1 MFEAEI
7 ESTKLRLAEMLL
19 PPSKGGVHLV
29 QVLDHPL
36 LDRSFKEFF
45 RAEVEWQLY
54 QDRIQRQSN
63 LPIEPNDPVFRN
75 VWRQVEDYVRQH
87 ARFDR
92 RQALGLIDTA
102 AKSILNYRI
111 RPRVTL
117 KWFVYRG
124 EPTKPVCEIFLR
136 LQYFADY
143 PYFRHG
149 FEQWME
155 ERSLER
161 GSMQIMPIFEFERLV
176 KQLDDDYILDLST
189 SEFLDL
195 LEPMFSF
202 FNDPSTPRALEAIPI
217 EALIVFLDDKDI
229 QVIAQKFERML
240 YHDGVRNVTREMI
253 LRVVEQVLQELEQ
266 QESQQVPEYAS
277 ENETP
282 TMPAEQT
289 ASSDVVQMA
298 STHALGEESPV
309 IEEKTAVVEEQEH
322 PPRSEMDALPPQDDE
337 TQPVQQIEQHAEREV
352 SPQASVVQDNHTE
365 CSSLSTDESHS
376 VTSEVAL
383 KVDVLHTEDTPSA
396 EDSSLQEGAVH
407 AEDVPDAMHKLQGGV
422 IIPETPAAES
432 LPEQSASDQDTT
444 TEQRPAK
451 LVEDANTD
459 DLDASTLAELASL
472 LEMASD
478 LSETFHTET
487 PEQRDALQ
495 REFDRA
501 SAQPSSSPPPTKA
514 AEVPSSEPP
523 EHSTQHVQEEERT
536 IDAVAARAA
545 VATTPSRATMTDAT
559 LESGIR
565 QVRVSASVHPQQLP
579 PLEEFLGDD
588 LRHHVH
594 SKLCQGSKERYD
606 MLIARLEQATSVRS
620 ALNELDRFIAECNL
634 DPKSK
639 AAQELRVVLVKRYTF
654 K

>member
-29 QVLDHPL
+29 QVLDHPS
-36 LDRSFKEFF
+36 LDRAFKEFF

-63 LPIEPNDPVFRN
+63 LPIEPNDLVFRN
-75 VWRQVEDYVRQH
+75 VWGQVEDYVRQH

-92 RQALGLIDTA
+92 RQALALIDTA
-102 AKSILNYRI
+102 VKSILNYRI

-143 PYFRHG
+143 PYFRQG

-155 ERSLER
+155 DRSLAR
-161 GSMQIMPIFEFERLV
+161 DSMQIMPMFEFERLV

-195 LEPMFSF
+195 LDPMFSF
-202 FNDPSTPRALEAIPI
+202 FNDPSTPTALEAIPI

-266 QESQQVPEYAS
+266 QEYQPEHKSEHDAS
-277 ENETP
+277 AAS
-282 TMPAEQT
+282 AEAI
-289 ASSDVVQMA
+289 ASSDVQQSA
-298 STHALGEESPV
+298 GISAPGEEAAASVEELLATDKLEHKSQPA
-309 IEEKTAVVEEQEH
+309 IEEPTH
-322 PPRSEMDALPPQDDE
+322 YDDE
-337 TQPVQQIEQHAEREV
+337 TQP
-352 SPQASVVQDNHTE
+352 
-365 CSSLSTDESHS
+365 
-376 VTSEVAL
+376 AL
-383 KVDVLHTEDTPSA
+383 KSSPHVEQEVFARSSAA
-396 EDSSLQEGAVH
+396 EDSPTDSAPPSADEFHRTSQEVAPTENAPLSEETPTAEETASWGSPLPSEHAPDARQELQEEKITPEGVATGGVLEHSVASQATLAEPPLAEHLEGAVSD
-407 AEDVPDAMHKLQGGV
+407 EPDA
-422 IIPETPAAES
+422 
-432 LPEQSASDQDTT
+432 
-444 TEQRPAK
+444 
-451 LVEDANTD
+451 N
-459 DLDASTLAELASL
+459 TLAELESL
-472 LEMASD
+472 LEMVSD
-478 LSETFHTET
+478 ISPTFHTET
-487 PEQRDALQ
+487 PEQRHALE
-495 REFDRA
+495 REFDLPA
-501 SAQPSSSPPPTKA
+501 TQDSVSPPRMETEESLTSTPSERPIEQDQAETLEGEAVTVQPAVAMASSRA
-514 AEVPSSEPP
+514 AA
-523 EHSTQHVQEEERT
+523 T
-536 IDAVAARAA
+536 DAV
-545 VATTPSRATMTDAT
+545 

-565 QVRVSASVHPQQLP
+565 QVRVPASMQSQQLP
-579 PLEEFLGDD
+579 PLNEFLGED
-588 LRHHVH
+588 LRQLVQT
-594 SKLCQGSKERYD
+594 KLCQGSQERYD
-606 MLIARLEQATSVRS
+606 ALIARLEQATSVRT
-620 ALNELDRFIAECNL
+620 ALNELDRFVAEFNL

-639 AAQELRVVLVKRYTF
+639 AAQELRVALVKRYTF

>member
-29 QVLDHPL
+29 QVLDHPS
-36 LDRSFKEFF
+36 LDRAFKEFF

-63 LPIEPNDPVFRN
+63 LPIEPNDLVFRN
-75 VWRQVEDYVRQH
+75 VWGQVEDYVRQH

-92 RQALGLIDTA
+92 RQALALIDTA
-102 AKSILNYRI
+102 VKSILNYRI

-143 PYFRHG
+143 PYFRQG

-155 ERSLER
+155 ERSLAR
-161 GSMQIMPIFEFERLV
+161 DSMQIMPMFEFERLV

-195 LEPMFSF
+195 LDPIFSF
-202 FNDPSTPRALEAIPI
+202 FNDPSTPTALEAIPI

-266 QESQQVPEYAS
+266 QEYQPERKSEHDAS
-277 ENETP
+277 AAS
-282 TMPAEQT
+282 AEAI
-289 ASSDVVQMA
+289 ASSDVQQSA
-298 STHALGEESPV
+298 SSLVAGEESEVTDEGPSAAGEEELQSQQV
-309 IEEKTAVVEEQEH
+309 LEEKFHGDNWAEPVQESQQLGEKKDVTHSSAAEDIHPESVPTSANEPLSANEQ
-322 PPRSEMDALPPQDDE
+322 DALNEDAPAAEELPSTEE
-337 TQPVQQIEQHAEREV
+337 TVWFEV
-352 SPQASVVQDNHTE
+352 SERAEPESDALQETPGEEFIPEGAATESVPTHRDADHGAMDDAPLVEQ
-365 CSSLSTDESHS
+365 L
-376 VTSEVAL
+376 
-383 KVDVLHTEDTPSA
+383 
-396 EDSSLQEGAVH
+396 EGAVSD
-407 AEDVPDAMHKLQGGV
+407 EPDA
-422 IIPETPAAES
+422 T
-432 LPEQSASDQDTT
+432 
-444 TEQRPAK
+444 
-451 LVEDANTD
+451 
-459 DLDASTLAELASL
+459 TLAELESL

-478 LSETFHTET
+478 ISPTFHTET
-487 PEQRDALQ
+487 PEQRHALE
-495 REFDRA
+495 REFDLPA
-501 SAQPSSSPPPTKA
+501 TQDSVSPPRMETEESLTSTPSERPIEQDQAETLEGEAVTVQPAVAMASSRA
-514 AEVPSSEPP
+514 AA
-523 EHSTQHVQEEERT
+523 T
-536 IDAVAARAA
+536 DAV
-545 VATTPSRATMTDAT
+545 

-565 QVRVSASVHPQQLP
+565 QVRVPASMQSQQLP
-579 PLEEFLGDD
+579 PLNEFLGED
-588 LRHHVH
+588 LRQLVQT
-594 SKLCQGSKERYD
+594 KLCQGSQERYD
-606 MLIARLEQATSVRS
+606 ALIARLEQATSVRT
-620 ALNELDRFIAECNL
+620 ALNELDRFVAEFNL

-639 AAQELRVVLVKRYTF
+639 AAQELRVALVKRYTF

>member
-29 QVLDHPL
+29 QVLDHPS
-36 LDRSFKEFF
+36 LDRAFKEFF

-63 LPIEPNDPVFRN
+63 LPIEPNDLVFRN
-75 VWRQVEDYVRQH
+75 VWGQVEDYVRQH

-92 RQALGLIDTA
+92 RQALALIDTA
-102 AKSILNYRI
+102 VKSILNYRI

-143 PYFRHG
+143 PYFRQG

-155 ERSLER
+155 ERSLAR
-161 GSMQIMPIFEFERLV
+161 DSTQIMPMFEFERLV

-195 LEPMFSF
+195 LDPIFSF
-202 FNDPSTPRALEAIPI
+202 FNDPSTPTALEAIPI

-266 QESQQVPEYAS
+266 QEYQPERKSEHDAS
-277 ENETP
+277 AAS
-282 TMPAEQT
+282 AEAI
-289 ASSDVVQMA
+289 ASSDVQQSA
-298 STHALGEESPV
+298 SSLVAGEESEVTDEGPSAAGEEELQSQQV
-309 IEEKTAVVEEQEH
+309 LEEKFHGDNWAEPVQESQQLGEKKDVTHSSAAEDIHPESVPTSANEPLSANEE
-322 PPRSEMDALPPQDDE
+322 DALNEDAPAAEELPSTEE
-337 TQPVQQIEQHAEREV
+337 TVWFEV
-352 SPQASVVQDNHTE
+352 SERAEPESDALQETPGEEFIPEGAATESVPTHRD
-365 CSSLSTDESHS
+365 TDQGAMDDAPLVEQ
-376 VTSEVAL
+376 L
-383 KVDVLHTEDTPSA
+383 
-396 EDSSLQEGAVH
+396 EGAVSD
-407 AEDVPDAMHKLQGGV
+407 EPDA
-422 IIPETPAAES
+422 
-432 LPEQSASDQDTT
+432 
-444 TEQRPAK
+444 
-451 LVEDANTD
+451 N
-459 DLDASTLAELASL
+459 TLAELESL

-478 LSETFHTET
+478 ISPTFHTET
-487 PEQRDALQ
+487 PEQRHALE
-495 REFDRA
+495 REFDLPA
-501 SAQPSSSPPPTKA
+501 TQDSVSPPRMETEESLTSTPSELPIEQDQAETLEGEAVTVQPAVAMASSRA
-514 AEVPSSEPP
+514 AA
-523 EHSTQHVQEEERT
+523 T
-536 IDAVAARAA
+536 DAV
-545 VATTPSRATMTDAT
+545 

-565 QVRVSASVHPQQLP
+565 QVRVPASMQSQQLP
-579 PLEEFLGDD
+579 PLNEFLGED
-588 LRHHVH
+588 LRQLVQT
-594 SKLCQGSKERYD
+594 KLCQGSQERYD
-606 MLIARLEQATSVRS
+606 ALIARLEQATSVRT
-620 ALNELDRFIAECNL
+620 ALNELDRFVAEFNL

-639 AAQELRVVLVKRYTF
+639 AAQELRVALVKRYTF

>member
-29 QVLDHPL
+29 QVLDHPS
-36 LDRSFKEFF
+36 LDRAFKEFF

-63 LPIEPNDPVFRN
+63 LPIEPNDVVFRN

-92 RQALGLIDTA
+92 RQALALIDTA
-102 AKSILNYRI
+102 VKSILNYRI

-143 PYFRHG
+143 PYFRQG

-155 ERSLER
+155 ERSLAR
-161 GSMQIMPIFEFERLV
+161 DSTQIMPMFEFERLV

-195 LEPMFSF
+195 LDPMFSF
-202 FNDPSTPRALEAIPI
+202 FNDPSTPTALEAIPI

-266 QESQQVPEYAS
+266 QEYQPEHKSEHDAPAAAEAIASADVQQPAS
-277 ENETP
+277 ILAP
-282 TMPAEQT
+282 
-289 ASSDVVQMA
+289 
-298 STHALGEESPV
+298 GEEAAASV
-309 IEEKTAVVEEQEH
+309 EELLATDEQEH
-322 PPRSEMDALPPQDDE
+322 KSQPAIEEPTHYDDE
-337 TQPVQQIEQHAEREV
+337 TQPVLKSSPHVEQEVFAGSSAAEDSLTDVAPPSADEFHSTSPEAALIENAPLAEE
-352 SPQASVVQDNHTE
+352 
-365 CSSLSTDESHS
+365 
-376 VTSEVAL
+376 
-383 KVDVLHTEDTPSA
+383 TPSA
-396 EDSSLQEGAVH
+396 EETAPGGSTLPSEHAPDARQELQIGEITPEGLATESVLEHSVSSQATPVEPPPVEHLEGAVSD
-407 AEDVPDAMHKLQGGV
+407 EPDA
-422 IIPETPAAES
+422 
-432 LPEQSASDQDTT
+432 
-444 TEQRPAK
+444 
-451 LVEDANTD
+451 N
-459 DLDASTLAELASL
+459 TLAELESL

-478 LSETFHTET
+478 ISPTFHTET
-487 PEQRDALQ
+487 PEQRHALE
-495 REFDRA
+495 REFDLPA
-501 SAQPSSSPPPTKA
+501 TQDPVSPPRMET
-514 AEVPSSEPP
+514 EESLTSTPP
-523 EHSTQHVQEEERT
+523 ELPIEQDQAETLEGEAVAVQPVVAMASSRAAAT
-536 IDAVAARAA
+536 DAV
-545 VATTPSRATMTDAT
+545 

-565 QVRVSASVHPQQLP
+565 QVRVPASMQSQQLP
-579 PLEEFLGDD
+579 PLNEFLGQE
-588 LRHHVH
+588 LRQLVQT
-594 SKLCQGSKERYD
+594 KLCQGSQERYD
-606 MLIARLEQATSVRS
+606 ALIARLEQATSVRT
-620 ALNELDRFIAECNL
+620 ALNELDRFVAEFNL

-639 AAQELRVVLVKRYTF
+639 AAQELRVALVKRYAF

>member
-29 QVLDHPL
+29 QVLDHPS
-36 LDRSFKEFF
+36 LDRAFKEFF

-63 LPIEPNDPVFRN
+63 LPIEPNDLVFRN
-75 VWRQVEDYVRQH
+75 VWGQVEDYVRQH

-92 RQALGLIDTA
+92 RQALALIDTA
-102 AKSILNYRI
+102 VKSILNYRI

-143 PYFRHG
+143 PYFRQG

-155 ERSLER
+155 DRSLAR
-161 GSMQIMPIFEFERLV
+161 DSMQIMPMFEFERLV

-195 LEPMFSF
+195 LDPMFSF
-202 FNDPSTPRALEAIPI
+202 FNDPSTPTALEAIPI

-266 QESQQVPEYAS
+266 QEYQPERKSEHDAS
-277 ENETP
+277 AAS
-282 TMPAEQT
+282 AEAI
-289 ASSDVVQMA
+289 ASSDVQQSA
-298 STHALGEESPV
+298 SSLVAGEESEVTDEGPSAAGEEELQSQQV
-309 IEEKTAVVEEQEH
+309 LEEKFHGDNWAEPVQESQQLGEKKDVTHSSAAEDIHPESVPTSANEPLSANEE
-322 PPRSEMDALPPQDDE
+322 DALNEDAPAAEELPSTEE
-337 TQPVQQIEQHAEREV
+337 TVWFEV
-352 SPQASVVQDNHTE
+352 SERAEPESDALQETPGEEFIPEGAATESVPTHRDADHGAMDDAPLVEQ
-365 CSSLSTDESHS
+365 L
-376 VTSEVAL
+376 
-383 KVDVLHTEDTPSA
+383 
-396 EDSSLQEGAVH
+396 EGAVSD
-407 AEDVPDAMHKLQGGV
+407 EPDA
-422 IIPETPAAES
+422 T
-432 LPEQSASDQDTT
+432 
-444 TEQRPAK
+444 
-451 LVEDANTD
+451 
-459 DLDASTLAELASL
+459 TLAELESL

-478 LSETFHTET
+478 ISPTFHTET
-487 PEQRDALQ
+487 PEQRHALE
-495 REFDRA
+495 REFDLPA
-501 SAQPSSSPPPTKA
+501 TQDSVSPPRMETEESLTSTPSERPIEQDQAETLEGEAVTVQPAVAMASSRA
-514 AEVPSSEPP
+514 AA
-523 EHSTQHVQEEERT
+523 T
-536 IDAVAARAA
+536 DAV
-545 VATTPSRATMTDAT
+545 

-565 QVRVSASVHPQQLP
+565 QVRVPASMQSQQLP
-579 PLEEFLGDD
+579 PLNEFLGED
-588 LRHHVH
+588 LRQLVQT
-594 SKLCQGSKERYD
+594 KLCQGSQERYD
-606 MLIARLEQATSVRS
+606 ALIARLEQATSVRT
-620 ALNELDRFIAECNL
+620 ALNELDRFVAEFNL

-639 AAQELRVVLVKRYTF
+639 AAQELRVALVKRYTF

>member
-29 QVLDHPL
+29 QVLDHPS
-36 LDRSFKEFF
+36 LDRAFKEFF

-63 LPIEPNDPVFRN
+63 LPIEPNDLVFRN
-75 VWRQVEDYVRQH
+75 VWGQVEDYVRQH

-92 RQALGLIDTA
+92 RQALALIDTA
-102 AKSILNYRI
+102 VKSILNYRI

-143 PYFRHG
+143 PYFRQG

-155 ERSLER
+155 ERSLAR
-161 GSMQIMPIFEFERLV
+161 DSMQIMPMFEFERLV

-195 LEPMFSF
+195 LDPIFSF
-202 FNDPSTPRALEAIPI
+202 FNDPSTPTALEAIPI

-266 QESQQVPEYAS
+266 QEYQPERKSEHDAS
-277 ENETP
+277 AAS
-282 TMPAEQT
+282 AEAI
-289 ASSDVVQMA
+289 ASSDVQQSA
-298 STHALGEESPV
+298 SSLVAGEESEVTDEGPSAAGEEELQSQQV
-309 IEEKTAVVEEQEH
+309 LEEKFHGDNWAEPVQESQQLGEKKDVTHSSAAEDIHPESVPTSANEPLSANEE
-322 PPRSEMDALPPQDDE
+322 DALNEDAPAAEELPSTEE
-337 TQPVQQIEQHAEREV
+337 TVWFEV
-352 SPQASVVQDNHTE
+352 SERAEPESDALQETPGEEFIPEGAATESVPTHRDADHGAMDDAPLVEQ
-365 CSSLSTDESHS
+365 L
-376 VTSEVAL
+376 
-383 KVDVLHTEDTPSA
+383 
-396 EDSSLQEGAVH
+396 EGAVSD
-407 AEDVPDAMHKLQGGV
+407 EPDA
-422 IIPETPAAES
+422 T
-432 LPEQSASDQDTT
+432 
-444 TEQRPAK
+444 
-451 LVEDANTD
+451 
-459 DLDASTLAELASL
+459 TLAELESL

-478 LSETFHTET
+478 ISPTFHTET
-487 PEQRDALQ
+487 PEQRHALE
-495 REFDRA
+495 REFDLPA
-501 SAQPSSSPPPTKA
+501 TQDSVSPPRMETEESLTSTPSERPIEQDQAETLEGEAVTVQPAVAMASSRA
-514 AEVPSSEPP
+514 AA
-523 EHSTQHVQEEERT
+523 T
-536 IDAVAARAA
+536 DAV
-545 VATTPSRATMTDAT
+545 

-565 QVRVSASVHPQQLP
+565 QVRVPASMQSQQLP
-579 PLEEFLGDD
+579 PLNEFLGED
-588 LRHHVH
+588 LRQLVQT
-594 SKLCQGSKERYD
+594 KLCQGSQERYD
-606 MLIARLEQATSVRS
+606 ALIARLEQATSVRT
-620 ALNELDRFIAECNL
+620 ALNELDRFVAEFNL

-639 AAQELRVVLVKRYTF
+639 AAQELRVALVKRYTF